1 MEPKFDFK
9 FPQKRPNLTE
19 AVRLC
24 ATSEVKKE
32 ARSEIL
38 MKFWTKYCFALLRD
52 AVWRKNEIP

>member
-24 ATSEVKKE
+24 ATSEVKME
-32 ARSEIL
+32 ARSEFL
-38 MKFWTKYCFALLRD
+38 GKFCTKYCFALLWD
-52 AVWRKNEIP
+52 AV